1 MHRIPAAL
9 LAVASLAVLASE
21 AQAQDSG
28 GKWSF
33 SAGAATDNRSKDA
46 SKSDGNPFVY
56 GGAEWA
62 NASGLFYASGSLET
76 IDAGA
81 PITEFMRYGD
91 TVKIEMFDANG
102 VSIFGAIDQEVVA
115 PGTHS

>member
-1 MHRIPAAL
+1 M
-9 LAVASLAVLASE
+9 
-21 AQAQDSG
+21 
-28 GKWSF
+28 
-33 SAGAATDNRSKDA
+33 
-46 SKSDGNPFVY
+46 
-56 GGAEWA
+56 
-62 NASGLFYASGSLET
+62 LET